1 MSNVQGKKAGDVWIS
16 GKKITCY
23 YETDNKILNI
33 ILKHTLHTGPALVEF
48 FGFFFF
54 FMLTPLY
61 TTTAPP
67 RHIHTHTHR
76 HTYTYTHPF
85 WCSLKKNF
93 LLGQTYFLKNTPDM
107 KSWCF
112 QSSRFSIAVLGPL
125 GIRFSIFILL

>member
-67 RHIHTHTHR
+67 RHIHTQTHIHIHTPLLVLFKEKLPLR
-76 HTYTYTHPF
+76 TNLF
-85 WCSLKKNF
+85 FKKYSRYEKLVF
-93 LLGQTYFLKNTPDM
+93 PIQQIFDSCIRPSGNT
-107 KSWCF
+107 
-112 QSSRFSIAVLGPL
+112 L
-125 GIRFSIFILL
+125 